1 MQKNKIRKISTVV
14 LMSIIIS
21 TGTTSFADKI
31 NDLKKEQ
38 DGIKNELKT
47 KQEKIKETQNQSKT
61 VEEQI
66 DVLDRKVNKASLDLS
81 KVEGELKTIEKN
93 IEQNLI
99 ELEKAEKI
107 LEEKQE
113 NFEARIKVMYMNG
126 NVGYLELLLT
136 SKDIKD
142 FFSRKDMVQAI
153 AEQDKELL
161 RVMKEQKEIIEEK
174 KAELAGQRAS
184 LSATKTKLESR
195 KKDLQTAT
203 RQKQDLMSRLQKDV
217 ATFEQEYDKLND
229 FAKSVGDKILK
240 LQDEQRQ
247 REEAQRAAADAKR
260 REEEAKKNAASNTK
274 PSNNQPSNNQPS
286 NNQPSDSSSSSV
298 GGKMAWPVPST
309 GRISSYFGYRI
320 HPIFHTKKL
329 HTGIDIPAPAGA
341 NVIAASN
348 GTVIY
353 SGWLGSYGN
362 TVMIDHGGGIVT
374 LYAHNSS
381 TVVSVGQSVGRG
393 TSIAKVGSTGN
404 STGPHL
410 HFEVRKNGEYIDP
423 LPWIRGN

>member
-1 MQKNKIRKISTVV
+1 MQKNKIRKISTVL
-14 LMSIIIS
+14 LMSIIIT

-47 KQEKIKETQNQSKT
+47 KQAKIKETQNESKT
-61 VEEQI
+61 VEQQI
-66 DVLDRKVNKASLDLS
+66 DALDRKVNKASIDLS
-81 KVEGELKTIEKN
+81 KVEDDLKTIEEN
-93 IEQNLI
+93 IEKNLI

-113 NFEARIKVMYMNG
+113 NFEARIRVMYMNG

-153 AEQDKELL
+153 AEEDKKLL
-161 RVMKEQKEIIEEK
+161 KIMKEQKEIIEEK
-174 KAELAGQRAS
+174 KVELAGQRAS
-184 LSATKTKLESR
+184 LTATKTKLESR
-195 KKDLQTAT
+195 KKDLQAAT

-217 ATFEQEYDKLND
+217 ATFEKEYDKLNE
-229 FAKSVGDKILK
+229 FADSIGDKILK
-240 LQDEQRQ
+240 LQDEQRK
-247 REEAQRAAADAKR
+247 REEAQRAAAEAKR
-260 REEEAKKNAASNTK
+260 REEEAKKNEASNSK
-274 PSNNQPSNNQPS
+274 PSSG
-286 NNQPSDSSSSSV
+286 SSSSGSSSGDSSGSYV
-298 GGKMAWPVPST
+298 GGKMAWPVPSS
-309 GRISSYFGYRI
+309 GRISSYFGWRI

-329 HTGIDIPAPAGA
+329 HTGLDIAAPAGV
-341 NVIAASN
+341 NVVAASS

-362 TVMIDHGGGIVT
+362 TVMIDHGGGMVT

-381 TVVSVGQSVGRG
+381 TVVRVGQSVGTG
-393 TSIAKVGSTGN
+393 AVIAKIGSTGN